1 MNVEMNV
8 TFHGGGT
15 FIFPNTFVDLPKT
28 GRVWAKRGSFSRPGA
43 DGQVGNRSLPW
54 RPGTLKN
61 LKQVAKNGQYPIL
74 YAYNDWIL
82 AILDITCLYVFHM
95 IFVIG

>member
-1 MNVEMNV
+1 MS
-8 TFHGGGT
+8 H
-15 FIFPNTFVDLPKT
+15 LT
-28 GRVWAKRGSFSRPGA
+28 GVWAKRGSFSRPGA

-54 RPGTLKN
+54 RPGTLK
-61 LKQVAKNGQYPIL
+61 QVGKNGQDPIL
-74 YAYNDWIL
+74 YAYDWNWIL